1 MSSADDLVSTTAAA
15 LMKDAAGLSEQLVA
29 QMVHEIPELG
39 DDRAMVDLL
48 AASVSEN
55 LRSALQR
62 FALGQRRPDAEAP
75 VAALEY
81 ARRLAQRGIPVSALL
96 RAYRL
101 GQAESQKR
109 MMEGFA
115 AVTQD
120 PAVIVEAS
128 IQLSAASF
136 AYVDSV
142 SEQMVRAHDEERQ
155 RWLRTRAVARSAQ
168 VTAVLAGQDI
178 DAVEA
183 ERALSYAFGQP
194 HLGVVL
200 WSEPAAGPDS
210 LARLERAASRLA
222 DEAGCRREPLVIP
235 ADACTVWAWLPRP
248 RAAIEADGPAMHE
261 ERRVHLALGD
271 VAEGVEGFRSTH
283 HQARRAQAVAV
294 AADPAH
300 RPRVTKASEV
310 EMVALLSSDL
320 AATREWVFAVLG
332 DLALDD
338 EPHRR
343 LRETLWVFLSAR
355 GSYTAAAA
363 ELMLHKN
370 TVQYRVRKA
379 EEARGRSLKERRL
392 DVEVALLA
400 CRWLG
405 SKVLRNPVL
414 EH

>member
-1 MSSADDLVSTTAAA
+1 MSAADDLVSDTAAA
-15 LMKDAAGLSEQLVA
+15 LLLQSASLSEQLVA
-29 QMVHEIPELG
+29 QMVREIPELG
-39 DDRAMVDLL
+39 EDRALVELL
-48 AASVSEN
+48 TESVSDN
-55 LRSALQR
+55 LHNALQR
-62 FALGQRRPDAEAP
+62 FALGERRPGAEAP
-75 VAALEY
+75 AAALEY

-96 RAYRL
+96 HAYRL

-115 AVTQD
+115 SATQD
-120 PAVIVEAS
+120 PAVIVAAS

-136 AYVDSV
+136 AYVDSL
-142 SEQMVRAHDEERQ
+142 SEAMVRAHDEERQ

-168 VTAVLAGQDI
+168 VTAVLAGDPV
-178 DAVEA
+178 DALEA
-183 ERALSYAFGQP
+183 ERALSYTFGQP
-194 HLGVVL
+194 HLGLVL
-200 WSEPAAGPDS
+200 WSEPAAGADS

-222 DEAGCRREPLVIP
+222 AEAGCSREPLVIP

-248 RAAIEADGPAMHE
+248 QATIGPDSPAMNE
-261 ERRVHLALGD
+261 DARVHLALGD
-271 VAEGVEGFRSTH
+271 VAEGVGGFRSTH
-283 HQARRAQAVAV
+283 RQALRAQVVAG
-294 AADPAH
+294 AADAAY
-300 RPRVTKASEV
+300 RPRVTTAAEV

-320 AATREWVFAVLG
+320 SATREWVATALG

-338 EPHRR
+338 DHHSR
-343 LRETLWVFLSAR
+343 LRETLWVFLAAR

-392 DVEVALLA
+392 DLEVALLA

-405 SKVLRNPVL
+405 PRVLRNPTSQA
-414 EH
+414 